1 MNEYTSFLRDFAS
14 SNVDSLE
21 EDHVHMLLGAA
32 RIIEEL
38 VIERNDARLM
48 YCEAEAE
55 VNMYNKVATTAAEIA
70 DNMGWQD
77 VADLI
82 RKENNR

>member
-1 MNEYTSFLRDFAS
+1 MTADIEQYKTALTAQTNWSDFLRVENDR
-14 SNVDSLE
+14 LKE
-21 EDHVHMLLGAA
+21 EN
-32 RIIEEL
+32 
-38 VIERNDARLM
+38 ERLKDDLQDARMM

>member
-1 MNEYTSFLRDFAS
+1 MTADIEQYKTALTAQTNWADFLSAQNDALQAEVMRLRD
-14 SNVDSLE
+14 
-21 EDHVHMLLGAA
+21 
-32 RIIEEL
+32 EL
-38 VIERNDARLM
+38 QDARMM

-70 DNMGWQD
+70 DNMDWPD